1 MNNEPKYLILFTLTA
16 LLTFSGLTY
25 FLPSEIQQRG
35 ISSIS
40 EIEVDPLAAG
50 ELCARDMANIALTQ
64 NWKTDKASLSKIEQ
78 AFTTCLSEYIKIK
91 TVSPKGNEE
100 KAVVFFEQVF
110 SQLDYAYKI
119 IEVEDLTGENKSRF
133 NILAT
138 LPVDLSNK
146 YDWSIS
152 SGAESIILLNHM
164 DVVGA
169 NPSQWQDPSLVWSG
183 KIAGSE
189 SEPDRDFIWGRGS
202 LDMKSVAITE
212 MISMHLQKLQG
223 NPLKRDIHFLA
234 VADEEQSGSGA
245 IGVIK
250 KMVAGGELAS
260 LADAALLLNEGGGAI
275 AKTPNEKWNLF
286 LLAVEEKGGA
296 WLDVTHPTPQSLLQ
310 NLNRAKIIDIKKYIS
325 RKEKIYSHSCSLKE
339 IETPNSKVNVIA
351 SSINIYFDCQNKGA
365 DNLILSEVFKK
376 NFNTVETK
384 VESING
390 ILKVN
395 VQTRS
400 ASHGSTGINESA
412 LDAVSVG
419 LHRLGIIKLKRK
431 VKNPKFFKYIR
442 TNATKMFVKTLSKS
456 NFVLRIA
463 KLFQFIPFIKN
474 LVLGGVE
481 EEFGIDGL
489 FRTTCQFSALNYK
502 ENNPASALVDC
513 RLVHT
518 AQKYPNSHD
527 HAGDFRKELLKLM
540 NDRELGIDILDGW
553 NVSQSSVKSSDFKK
567 ILSAIKNVQKE
578 IGSKEKT
585 MITPFLFPAGSDSTW
600 FRNPWSAGIENVA
613 PIPSY
618 GFFPAFISP
627 ELLATFHGVDERFP
641 VDQIRGTVIRYEAVL
656 RRLTEF
662 TKRER
667 RRIIRH
673 NLRESRRSE

>member
-16 LLTFSGLTY
+16 LITFSGLTY
-25 FLPSEIQQRG
+25 FMPREMQQRG
-35 ISSIS
+35 ISSIP
-40 EIEVDPLAAG
+40 EVEVDPLAAG
-50 ELCARDMANIALTQ
+50 DLCARDMGNIALTE
-64 NWKTDKASLSKIEQ
+64 NWKTDKSSLSKIEQ

-100 KAVVFFEQVF
+100 KAVIFFEQVF
-110 SQLDYAYKI
+110 SQLDYAYKK
-119 IEVEDLTGENKSRF
+119 IEVADLTGENKTRL
-133 NILAT
+133 NIIAT

-152 SGAESIILLNHM
+152 SGVESVILLNHM

-183 KIAGSE
+183 KIAGST
-189 SEPDRDFIWGRGS
+189 SEPDRDFIWGRGA
-202 LDMKSVAITE
+202 LDMKSIAITE
-212 MISMHLQKLQG
+212 MISMHIQKLQG

-245 IGVIK
+245 IGVLK
-250 KMVAGGELAS
+250 KMVKGGELAS
-260 LADAALLLNEGGGAI
+260 LSDAALLLNEGGGAI

-325 RKEKIYSHSCSLKE
+325 KKEKIYDHSCTLKE

-351 SSINIYFDCQNKGA
+351 SSVNLYFDCKNKDSA
-365 DNLILSEVFKK
+365 NIIFEEVFKK
-376 NFNTVETK
+376 NFKTVDTKIET
-384 VESING
+384 VNSLI
-390 ILKVN
+390 KVN

-431 VKNPKFFKYIR
+431 VKSPKFFKYIR
-442 TNATKMFVKTLSKS
+442 TNATKMFIKALSKS
-456 NFVLRIA
+456 NFVLSIA
-463 KLFQFIPFIKN
+463 KFFQFIPFIKN
-474 LVLGGVE
+474 MVLGGVE
-481 EEFGIDGL
+481 DEFGIDGL
-489 FRTTCQFSALNYK
+489 FRTTCQFSALNFK
-502 ENNPASALVDC
+502 GEKASALVDC

-518 AQKYPNSHD
+518 AEKYPHSHD
-527 HAGDFRKELLKLM
+527 HAGDFRKELLKLI
-540 NDRELGIDILDGW
+540 NDRDLNIDILDGW
-553 NVSQSSVKSSDFKK
+553 NISQSSVKSADFKK
-567 ILSAIKNVQKE
+567 ILSAVKDIQKE
-578 IGSKEKT
+578 LGAKEKT
-585 MITPFLFPAGSDSTW
+585 MITPYLFPAGSDSTW
-600 FRNPWSAGIENVA
+600 FRNPWSAGVQNVKS
-613 PIPSY
+613 IPSY
-618 GFFPAFISP
+618 GFFPAYISP
-627 ELLATFHGVDERFP
+627 ELLSTFHGVDERFP
-641 VDQIRGTVIRYEAVL
+641 VDQIEGTVIRYEAVL
-656 RRLTEF
+656 SRLTEF

-673 NLRESRRSE
+673 NTHESHRSE